1 MIIDSHVH
9 IYPDKIAHK
18 ASKGIG
24 DFYGLDMS
32 LDGTVGT
39 LLKVGDAAGVDR
51 FLVHSVATTP
61 HQVRSINSFISDS
74 VKEHPDRFIGF
85 ATLHPDCEDISKI
98 VDEAISLG
106 LAGIKLHPD
115 FQEFDIDCPRAMKMY
130 EAIEGKMPVLFHTG
144 DYRTQY
150 SKPTKIIK
158 VLEKYPKLDIIAAH
172 FGAWSEWGYG
182 SKELSE
188 AGVYVDSSSSF
199 YAMSPER
206 IMEMIHIFG
215 ADKVLFGSDYPMWN
229 VKDDLETFMA
239 LPLSND
245 EREMIL
251 HKNLEGL
258 LAKYGRK

>member
-1 MIIDSHVH
+1 MIIDSHAH
-9 IYPDKIAHK
+9 IYPDKLARK
-18 ASKGIG
+18 AARSIG
-24 DFYGLDMS
+24 DFYDIDMD
-32 LDGTVGT
+32 LDGTVDM
-39 LLKVGDAAGVDR
+39 LLKVGDEAGVDK

-61 HQVRSINSFISDS
+61 HQVRSINSFIAKS
-74 VKEHPDRFIGF
+74 VSEHPDRFIGF
-85 ATLHPDCEDISKI
+85 ATLHPGCGDEIPEI
-98 VDEAISLG
+98 VDEAIELG
-106 LAGIKLHPD
+106 LSGIKLHPD
-115 FQEFDIDCPRAMKMY
+115 FQEFDIDAPEAMRMY
-130 EAIEGKMPVLFHTG
+130 EVLEGRLPILFHTG

-158 VLEKYPKLDIIAAH
+158 ALEKFPKLDIIAAH

-215 ADKVLFGSDYPMWN
+215 TDKIFFGSDYPMWN
-229 VKDDLETFMA
+229 VKKELETFMS
-239 LPLSND
+239 LPLSD
-245 EREMIL
+245 EDREKIL

-258 LAKYGRK
+258 LAKYKK

>member
-1 MIIDSHVH
+1 MIIDSHAH
-9 IYPDKIAHK
+9 IYPDKLARK
-18 ASKGIG
+18 AARSIG
-24 DFYGLDMS
+24 DFYDIDM
-32 LDGTVGT
+32 
-39 LLKVGDAAGVDR
+39 LLKVGDEAGVDK

-61 HQVRSINSFISDS
+61 HQVRSINSFIAKS
-74 VKEHPDRFIGF
+74 VSEHPDRFIGF
-85 ATLHPDCEDISKI
+85 ATLHPGCGDEIPEI
-98 VDEAISLG
+98 VDEAIELG
-106 LAGIKLHPD
+106 LSGIKLHPD
-115 FQEFDIDCPRAMKMY
+115 FQEFDIDAPEAMRMY
-130 EAIEGKMPVLFHTG
+130 EVLEGRLPILFHTG

-158 VLEKYPKLDIIAAH
+158 VLEKFPKLDIIAAH

-215 ADKVLFGSDYPMWN
+215 TDKIFFGSDYPMWN
-229 VKDDLETFMA
+229 VKKELETFMS
-239 LPLSND
+239 LPLSAED
-245 EREMIL
+245 REKIL

-258 LAKYGRK
+258 LAKYRK